1 MRATGFL
8 RALGII
14 GLCGILLAPAVHA
27 QAPEPSRCQRV
38 GDSARF
44 FWHYQCVRTEFERL
58 QRTHPDIAK
67 FYEIGRSV
75 QGNPLYVL
83 EVANFSRQAT
93 NLSRPSFYLDATHH
107 GNEIQGT
114 EAAMILARKVTS
126 EYGRN
131 ATVTH
136 WVDHYNLYI
145 NPVVNPDGNL
155 LNQRYNAN
163 QVDLNRNY
171 PYQHGARATQAGP
184 HGASEPET
192 QANVK
197 FMRSQNL
204 DIYLSLHTGTW
215 DFVVPRCD
223 TGTFRGRLPTDDEA
237 LMEGVLAE
245 LLNVTGGMGHR
256 GASGTGESICWAY
269 DVVETFSLLPEVS
282 TEQSRPFTV
291 EETRQ
296 LDQAML
302 AIYWTVNQT
311 GRFGSNLES
320 RLARNESSAAGVS
333 VEITNTGL
341 QVATN
346 WTFEL
351 NYAHSRRSPLL
362 RGNEPIEPGRT
373 LRISI
378 PKAYLVGDVY
388 GLLRWEHLNVNPL
401 VSDPQNGRPRDPHV
415 QWLNFTQEE
424 VERVVRG
431 TAPPLEGAPAAGLQG
446 AWAVAAAA
454 ALALVRRRLY

>member
-1 MRATGFL
+1 MHAPRFL
-8 RALGII
+8 RVVLLI
-14 GLCGILLAPAVHA
+14 GLCAILFAPSVPA
-27 QAPEPSRCQRV
+27 QTPEPGRCQRV

-44 FWHYQCVRTEFERL
+44 FWHYQCVRTEFERI

-75 QGNPLYVL
+75 QGNPLFVL
-83 EVANFSRQAT
+83 EVANRSRQAE
-93 NLSRPSFYLDATHH
+93 NESRPGFYLDATHH

-126 EYGRN
+126 EYGKN
-131 ATVTH
+131 ATVTD
-136 WVDHYNLYI
+136 WVDRYNLYI
-145 NPVVNPDGNL
+145 NPVVNPDGNN

-171 PYQHGARATQAGP
+171 PYQHGARANMAGP

-197 FMRSQNL
+197 FMRSRNL

-223 TGTFRGRLPTDDEA
+223 PGTFQGRLPTDDEA
-237 LMEGVLAE
+237 LMEHVLAE

-282 TEQSRPFTV
+282 TEQSRPFTIQ
-291 EETRQ
+291 ETQQ
-296 LDQAML
+296 LDRAML
-302 AIYWTVNQT
+302 AIYWTLNQT
-311 GRFGSNLES
+311 GRFGSNLEA
-320 RLARNESSAAGVS
+320 RLVRNESAAAGVS

-341 QVATN
+341 QRATN

-351 NYAHSRRSPLL
+351 NYEDSRRSPLL

-373 LRISI
+373 HRITI
-378 PKAYLVGDVY
+378 PKAYLVGDVH

-424 VERVVRG
+424 VARVVRG
-431 TAPPLEGAPAAGLQG
+431 TAPALEGAPAAGPEA
-446 AWAVAAAA
+446 AWIG
-454 ALALVRRRLY
+454 ALVAVLAWFRRRPV